1 MINTEQKHTQ
11 TTWQTTRW
19 AEQKRFYPPS
29 LCTETLPPF
38 QVIHMFPTETAWSL
52 GVMLAHMR
60 WLWRPEECFGFI
72 LAAIISQFCS
82 VCKLKKLHG
91 VWWRCTWCISTW
103 VFDSS
108 LIMSPKNSSLSSF
121 LITVS
126 IFPRFLPLCKHSD
139 IPTWC
144 IDTCTFICSCPG
156 FMEGI
161 NSWRVKTS
169 KKY

>member
-11 TTWQTTRW
+11 KSWQTACW
-19 AEQKRFYPPS
+19 AERKRFYPPS

-38 QVIHMFPTETAWSL
+38 QVIYMFPPETAWSL
-52 GVMLAHMR
+52 GVMLAHKR
-60 WLWRPEECFGFI
+60 WLWRSEESFGFI

-82 VCKLKKLHG
+82 MCKLKKCHG
-91 VWWRCTWCISTW
+91 VSWRCTWCISTW

-108 LIMSPKNSSLSSF
+108 LIMSPEKDLCR
-121 LITVS
+121 LTVS
-126 IFPRFLPLCKHSD
+126 IFPWFLPLCKHSN

-144 IDTCTFICSCPG
+144 IDTCAFICSCPG

-169 KKY
+169 EKY